1 MSRDIDN
8 GDGTV
13 DDHNKRDIDDL
24 KKETKAL
31 SADGLQGRVSGMRL
45 CGDNKW
51 CTECV
56 LLQGQG

>member
-24 KKETKAL
+24 NKETKAL
-31 SADGLQGRVSGMRL
+31 
-45 CGDNKW
+45 
-51 CTECV
+51 
-56 LLQGQG
+56 